1 MHSFEHNVEYYE
13 TSKTIND
20 GGFSKKKAQT
30 PDQKLL
36 ISILTRVRLRR
47 HLTRA
52 AMAAAALTRARAA
65 QADQRWARRRGAA
78 MWRERSRPG
87 GRHHRH
93 QRDQGEGDRRLEL
106 GIMGKKIAINDQR
119 KRHRTWRGP
128 REQERGGRW
137 LVPQEP
143 QERNTRSAR
152 FVKSSIRYFSR

>member
-1 MHSFEHNVEYYE
+1 MKLFL
-13 TSKTIND
+13 TIKY
-20 GGFSKKKAQT
+20 GGGLYPVCTLMIFNEKAQT
-30 PDQKLL
+30 PDLILL
-36 ISILTRVRLRR
+36 ISISTRVRLRR
-47 HLTRA
+47 YLTRA

-65 QADQRWARRRGAA
+65 QADQSWARRRGAA
-78 MWRERSRPG
+78 MWRERSRRG
-87 GRHHRH
+87 GGHHRR
-93 QRDQGEGDRRLEL
+93 QLVQGEGGRRLEL
-106 GIMGKKIAINDQR
+106 VIMGKRIAINDQR